1 MVGYG
6 DPNDQHYRNVDVG
19 DGDDVL
25 GKNSSDGKITVEV
38 KLPEIITLGE
48 LQPGEIRC
56 MVLRFHLGYVY
67 QFINISLLLVSIR
80 LLITNSGKIRIR
92 YATYCLTIK
101 LCAFG

>member
-56 MVLRFHLGYVY
+56 TFKASYITPVIPAAPYPYRNILICRKCEIDLEPESLRCEAG
-67 QFINISLLLVSIR
+67 R
-80 LLITNSGKIRIR
+80 
-92 YATYCLTIK
+92 
-101 LCAFG
+101 